1 MPVRPTALK
10 EQQGNTEDFDR
21 LNPAPEHEVAGE
33 DGLSHHG
40 EPEVE
45 VIEDGE
51 LEVVEEPPPHED
63 HRRSEASEGSQSSH
77 SERNRCSYG
86 NSFAT

>member
-1 MPVRPTALK
+1 MIVPVRPTALK
-10 EQQGNTEDFDR
+10 EQQGRRDDFDR

-45 VIEDGE
+45 VIEEGE
-51 LEVVEEPPPHED
+51 VEVVEEPPPH
-63 HRRSEASEGSQSSH
+63 
-77 SERNRCSYG
+77 
-86 NSFAT
+86 